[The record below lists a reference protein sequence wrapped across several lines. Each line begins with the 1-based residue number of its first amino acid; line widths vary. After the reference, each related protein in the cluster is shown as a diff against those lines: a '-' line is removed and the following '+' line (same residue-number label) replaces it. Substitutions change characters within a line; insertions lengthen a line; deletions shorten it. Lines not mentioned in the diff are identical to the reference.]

1 MRVRFRNTEKGLE
14 AREVEMDGIRLSS
27 ERLVGFEICGADRKF
42 FKAEAKIEGEEV
54 VVFNPEVP
62 NPVAVRYAWADF
74 PLANLYNRDAL
85 PAEPFE
91 AELPLK

>member
-1 MRVRFRNTEKGLE
+1 
-14 AREVEMDGIRLSS
+14 
-27 ERLVGFEICGADRKF
+27 
-42 FKAEAKIEGEEV
+42 
-54 VVFNPEVP
+54 
-62 NPVAVRYAWADF
+62 VAVRYAWADF